1 MALAKVLKVAA
12 LAIGAFILVSVV
24 LSVVS
29 AIVGLVWALVTTA
42 VTLLAVAALLYGGF
56 KLFTWLSD
64 DGAPERDAGR
74 GRSRTARTDGTGE
87 DGVARIRERYA
98 NGEISEAELE
108 RRLELE
114 LDGPETDS
122 IDRELRRERS

>member
-1 MALAKVLKVAA
+1 MALAKVLKFAA

-29 AIVGLVWALVTTA
+29 ALVGLVWALVTTVA
-42 VTLLAVAALLYGGF
+42 TLLTVAALLYGGF
-56 KLFTWLSD
+56 KLYSWLSD
-64 DGAPERDAGR
+64 DGSSERDSIR
-74 GRSRTARTDGTGE
+74 DRSRTTRTDGTGE
-87 DGVARIRERYA
+87 DGVARLRERYA
-98 NGEISEAELE
+98 NGELSEAELE

-122 IDRELRRERS
+122 IDRELSRERS

>member
-1 MALAKVLKVAA
+1 MALRTAVKYAA
-12 LAIGAFILVSVV
+12 LALAALFVLSVV
-24 LSVVS
+24 LSVITTV
-29 AIVGLVWALVTTA
+29 VGLVWGLITSLL
-42 VTLLAVAALLYGGF
+42 TLLVIGGLLYGGF

-64 DGAPERDAGR
+64 GESSSADPVGDAAGV
-74 GRSRTARTDGTGE
+74 RTDRRTT
-87 DGVARIRERYA
+87 DDPVAKLRERYA

-122 IDRELRRERS
+122 IGRELNRERN